1 MLNCLKSNSEWESCD
16 SNERGQPE
24 VVCLFGTLFCCCC
37 AHDLQKSRA
46 GAGGGAGQEFNLHH
60 SNPSHI
66 NDSARSLTL

>member
-37 AHDLQKSRA
+37 AHDLHKSRA
-46 GAGGGAGQEFNLHH
+46 GGGGGGGSNLACTTATQATQMKV
-60 SNPSHI
+60 P
-66 NDSARSLTL
+66 DP